1 MWLEQDYYYMKM
13 ALRIAEIA
21 QGKTS
26 PNPLVGAVL
35 VKNNK
40 LIGIGYH
47 PKAGE
52 PHAEVF
58 AIKNAKETPA
68 NSKLYLT
75 LEPCCFY
82 GKTPPCTDLIIKSK
96 IKEVIIATYDPN
108 PQVNKKSIKIL
119 QNAGIKV
126 KSGLLEK
133 EAQGI
138 NKEFF
143 TYHKKRRPYI
153 RIKFA
158 MTLDGK
164 IASSDKK
171 SKWISSETTRNF
183 THRLRALSDSIL
195 VGINTIL
202 SDDPSLNIRIE
213 DKENKI
219 FHRIILDSFLK
230 IPPTAQLFKDNSPV
244 FIFTSKIDKS
254 KKAKLPSHCEII
266 EVSLKDNK
274 LNLEEIMQAL
284 YENKILSTLVEGGA
298 EIIGNFLEHQLS
310 DEIIAI
316 LAPKILGSTALS
328 FSQFIKERS
337 LASMIRI
344 FNSKIFK
351 IKDDYILF
359 GHSKW
364 KVATGA

>member
-1 MWLEQDYYYMKM
+1 MWAEQDYYYARI

-40 LIGIGYH
+40 LISSGYH
-47 PKAGE
+47 PRAGE

-58 AIKNAKETPA
+58 AIKNAKENIA

-96 IKEVIIATYDPN
+96 INEVIIATYDPN
-108 PQVNKKSIKIL
+108 PQVNKKGIKIL

-126 KSGLLEK
+126 KSGLLEQ
-133 EAQGI
+133 EAQDL

-143 TYHKKRRPYI
+143 TYHKKKRPYI

-158 MTLDGK
+158 MTLDSK

-171 SKWISSETTRNF
+171 SKWISSETMRNF
-183 THRLRALSDSIL
+183 THRLRALSDGVL

-202 SDDPSLNIRIE
+202 SDDPSLNIRIK

-230 IPPTAQLFKDNSPV
+230 IPPSAQLFKDNNPV
-244 FIFTSKIDKS
+244 LIFTSRFDKS
-254 KKAKLPSHCEII
+254 KKAKLPSYCEVM

-284 YENKILSTLVEGGA
+284 YEKKILSILVEGGA
-298 EIIGNFLEHQLS
+298 ETIGNFFEHQLS
-310 DEIIAI
+310 DEMIAVI
-316 LAPKILGSTALS
+316 TPKILGSTALS
-328 FSQFIKERS
+328 FSQFIKEKP
-337 LASMIRI
+337 LASMIKI
-344 FNSKIFK
+344 FNSKMLK
-351 IKDDYILF
+351 IKEDYILF
-359 GHSKW
+359 GHSK
-364 KVATGA
+364 